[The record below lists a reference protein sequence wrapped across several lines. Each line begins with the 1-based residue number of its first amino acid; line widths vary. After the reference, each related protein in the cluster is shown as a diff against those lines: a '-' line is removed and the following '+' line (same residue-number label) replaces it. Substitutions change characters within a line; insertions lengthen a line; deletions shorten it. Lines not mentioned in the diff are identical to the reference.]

1 MFHYIEEELTL
12 NVQLSTM
19 ANLKAEFQEQLTRP
33 GVKYD
38 EEMSICLLGSD
49 LKMSKS
55 HANAVSFCR
64 PQ

>member
-49 LKMSKS
+49 LKMSK
-55 HANAVSFCR
+55 
-64 PQ
+64 